1 MEFPLLHL
9 NLIRKPAGT
18 AVRKVKYEI
27 FGAVR
32 IQKEGGTGWKR
43 NIPVKSRQ
51 ARLDVARL
59 RHDHMSGNAR
69 HPHVAIPYPVE

>member
-27 FGAVR
+27 FGRYGYKRKAELDG
-32 IQKEGGTGWKR
+32 KEIYR
-43 NIPVKSRQ
+43 
-51 ARLDVARL
+51 
-59 RHDHMSGNAR
+59 
-69 HPHVAIPYPVE
+69 